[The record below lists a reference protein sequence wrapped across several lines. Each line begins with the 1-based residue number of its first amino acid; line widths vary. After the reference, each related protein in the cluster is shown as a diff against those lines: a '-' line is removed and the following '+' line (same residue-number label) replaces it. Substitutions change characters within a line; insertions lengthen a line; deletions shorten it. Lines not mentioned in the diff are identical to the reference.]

1 MNGKYPSLLKLLHKL
16 IMMRYITEKS
26 DTHKS
31 SIKKPDR
38 KKRYFLQFI
47 LLLGLIAS
55 LVPAALPHPGWIIK
69 HWHELLYCWG

>member
-1 MNGKYPSLLKLLHKL
+1 MNGKYSSLPKLLHKL

-47 LLLGLIAS
+47 LLLGLVA
-55 LVPAALPHPGWIIK
+55 LVPAALPRPGWIIK
-69 HWHELLYCWG
+69 HWRELLYCWG

>member
-55 LVPAALPHPGWIIK
+55 LGLSSIGASFYIVGGR
-69 HWHELLYCWG
+69 Y